1 MDNID
6 TLLDTL
12 VGQLE
17 GLKLATQTIQDA
29 GPKNLAVEEGMA
41 RTLQAL
47 LLCGDVGTAAAD
59 MVSKHEGTTFVWVR
73 LFNETRSMM
82 SSIEELAI
90 ARGLTV
96 EEDS

>member
-1 MDNID
+1 M
-6 TLLDTL
+6 DTL

-17 GLKLATQTIQDA
+17 GLKLAAQAIQNA
-29 GPKNLAVEEGMA
+29 GPENPAVEEGMA

-59 MVSKHEGTTFVWVR
+59 MVSKHEGRTFAWVR
-73 LFNETRSMM
+73 VFNETRSMM
-82 SSIEELAI
+82 SSTEELAI
-90 ARGLTV
+90 ARGLKV